1 MILNFITAAIL
12 LTSTGLPELS
22 ELQEIPEEKVIILKD
37 MKVSYGTFK
46 DKIMVQWNYEDKKT
60 ASKEDDDE
68 KEEIKTSY
76 RLFRSNF
83 KDKDFIEIAITDD
96 TEYEDKEINPGIKY
110 WYKVSLL
117 NPEKEEK
124 KSIFKSIA
132 SAFSKSSQ
140 FISED
145 DYNSAMEPDADIIH
159 ETAAIDGSNNNK
171 NISEETDAPVIV
183 SETGRSSNYSGF
195 AYPEQPKG
203 ENLNNL
209 IAMKKETLKNPPA
222 KDQKDIQNQRLN
234 YLKQFYMNQVK
245 FSLVMLMAK
254 PYIDNGDLL
263 IFTDLN
269 NYKINEKEKQI
280 VFYNESYNYS
290 ITFESGKLIRI
301 LSEFNDQELKEILLR
316 NVELFCIPSG
326 KKEYKGE
333 DNITRVIY
341 TYDAV
346 GLSTRYLKNDSQW
359 RSRTI
364 MLATSR
370 SDLKKQLL
378 EASQPLGDF

>member
-1 MILNFITAAIL
+1 MILNFIAALVL
-12 LTSTGLPELS
+12 LTSTELPELS
-22 ELQEIPEEKVIILKD
+22 KLQVQEVPEEKIMILKD
-37 MKVSYGTFK
+37 MNVSYGDFE
-46 DKIMVQWNYEDKKT
+46 DKIIVQWNYKEK
-60 ASKEDDDE
+60 KED
-68 KEEIKTSY
+68 TQSSY

-96 TEYEDKEINPGIKY
+96 TEYEDKDITPGVKY
-110 WYKVSLL
+110 WYRVSLL
-117 NPEKEEK
+117 NPQKEEK

-132 SAFSKSSQ
+132 GIFSRSSP
-140 FISED
+140 FLSED
-145 DYNSAMEPDADIIH
+145 EYNAVIEPDTHRIPDI
-159 ETAAIDGSNNNK
+159 AVID
-171 NISEETDAPVIV
+171 EEIDAPVIV
-183 SETGRSSNYSGF
+183 SAMSKSNSYSGF
-195 AYPEQPKG
+195 AYPEKPKG
-203 ENLNNL
+203 ENLAHL
-209 IAMKKETLKNPPA
+209 MAMKKETLKNPST
-222 KDQKDIQNQRLN
+222 KDQKDIQDKRLG

-245 FSLVMLMAK
+245 FSLVMVMAK
-254 PYIDNGDLL
+254 PYIEKGDLL

-269 NYKINEKEKQI
+269 NYKINEAEKQI

-290 ITFESGKLIRI
+290 ITFESGKMIRI
-301 LSEFNDQELKEILLR
+301 LNEFNDQELKEILL
-316 NVELFCIPSG
+316 NNAELFCIPSG

-364 MLATSR
+364 MIATSR